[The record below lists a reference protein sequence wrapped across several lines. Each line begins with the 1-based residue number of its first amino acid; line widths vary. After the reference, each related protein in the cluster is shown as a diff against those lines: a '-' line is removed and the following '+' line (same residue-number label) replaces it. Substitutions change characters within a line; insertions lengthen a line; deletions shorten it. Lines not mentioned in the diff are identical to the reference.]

1 MVEEIKNLNQH
12 DFSKLVA
19 EATEAFPNIDTAIV
33 PLGSLEQHG
42 GHLPFSTDTVIVE
55 HISKVI
61 AGNTNAFL
69 LPSIHY
75 GVSFE
80 HEPFFNV
87 SINHNILLNFISDI
101 CVSLFKQGIN
111 RIYVINGHHGNI
123 GLLQYVGQH
132 ISSVYP
138 IEGKYFYFI
147 NYWQMLNKSFDHGGE
162 VETSLMMYICPELVR
177 MDLSKKGMELDEKNN
192 EGGGGVVV
200 DSDCSVSGDD
210 GVSKAGINMSINNPG
225 GFIKFTKN
233 GIWGNPL
240 DASAEKGKQML
251 SRIAEKIALLIKDD
265 HYK

>member
-1 MVEEIKNLNQH
+1 MVEEIKNLDQYAFSQLVATK
-12 DFSKLVA
+12 DFSG
-19 EATEAFPNIDTAIV
+19 IDAAIV

-42 GHLPFSTDTVIVE
+42 EHLPFSTDTIIVE
-55 HISKVI
+55 YISKII

-87 SINHNILLNFISDI
+87 SINYNILLNFISDI
-101 CVSLFKQGIN
+101 CISLYKQGIN
-111 RIYVINGHHGNI
+111 RLYVINGHHGNI

-138 IEGKYFYFI
+138 IKGKFFYFI
-147 NYWQMLNKSFDHGGE
+147 NYWQMLNKSFDHAGE
-162 VETSLMMYICPELVR
+162 VETSLMLFICPELVR
-177 MDLSKKGMELDEKNN
+177 MDLSKKGIDLGKKND
-192 EGGGGVVV
+192 GD
-200 DSDCSVSGDD
+200 DSDCNGEEDVII
-210 GVSKAGINMSINNPG
+210 KAGINMSINNPG

-233 GIWGNPL
+233 GIWGNPS

-251 SRIAEKIALLIKDD
+251 SRIAEKMVMIIKDD
-265 HYK
+265 NYK

>member
-19 EATEAFPNIDTAIV
+19 ANDFPCIDTAIV

-42 GHLPFSTDTVIVE
+42 GHLPFSTDTVIVDY
-55 HISKVI
+55 ISKII
-61 AGNTNAFL
+61 ADDANALL
-69 LPSIHY
+69 LPPIHY

-87 SINHNILLNFISDI
+87 SVKHNILLNFISDI
-101 CVSLFKQGIN
+101 CISLFRQGIN
-111 RIYVINGHHGNI
+111 RLYVINGHHGNI

-138 IEGKYFYFI
+138 IKGKHFYFI
-147 NYWQMLNKSFDHGGE
+147 NYWQLLNKSFDHGGE

-177 MDLSKKGMELDEKNN
+177 MDLSEKGMDLSKKN
-192 EGGGGVVV
+192 
-200 DSDCSVSGDD
+200 DGDD
-210 GVSKAGINMSINNPG
+210 CDRNGEDFVSKAGINMSINNPG

-233 GIWGNPL
+233 GIWGNPS
-240 DASAEKGKQML
+240 DASAEKGQQML
-251 SRIAEKIALLIKDD
+251 SSIAKKMVLLIKDGY
-265 HYK
+265 YK

>member
-1 MVEEIKNLNQH
+1 MVEEIKNLNQYA
-12 DFSKLVA
+12 FSQLVA
-19 EATEAFPNIDTAIV
+19 AKAFSGIDAAIV

-42 GHLPFSTDTVIVE
+42 EHLPFSTDTIIVE
-55 HISKVI
+55 HISKII

-101 CVSLFKQGIN
+101 CISLYKQGIN
-111 RIYVINGHHGNI
+111 RLYVINGHHGNI

-132 ISSVYP
+132 ISSIYP
-138 IEGKYFYFI
+138 IKGKFFYFI
-147 NYWQMLNKSFDHGGE
+147 NYWQMLDKSFDHAGE
-162 VETSLMMYICPELVR
+162 VETSLMLSICPELVR
-177 MDLSKKGMELDEKNN
+177 MDLSKKGIDLGKKND
-192 EGGGGVVV
+192 GY
-200 DSDCSVSGDD
+200 DSDCNGEEDSI
-210 GVSKAGINMSINNPG
+210 SKAGINMSINNPG

-233 GIWGNPL
+233 GIWGDPS

-251 SRIAEKIALLIKDD
+251 SRIAEKIVVIIKDGN
-265 HYK
+265 YK

>member
-1 MVEEIKNLNQH
+1 MVEEIKNLNQYT
-12 DFSKLVA
+12 FSQLVA
-19 EATEAFPNIDTAIV
+19 AKAFSGVDTAIV

-42 GHLPFSTDTVIVE
+42 EHLPFSTDTIIVE
-55 HISKVI
+55 YISKII

-101 CVSLFKQGIN
+101 CISLYKQGIN
-111 RIYVINGHHGNI
+111 RLYVINGHHGNI

-138 IEGKYFYFI
+138 IKGKFFYFI
-147 NYWQMLNKSFDHGGE
+147 NYWQMLNKSFDHAGE
-162 VETSLMMYICPELVR
+162 VETSLMLFICPELVR
-177 MDLSKKGMELDEKNN
+177 MDLSKKGIDLGKKN
-192 EGGGGVVV
+192 GGD
-200 DSDCSVSGDD
+200 DSDCNGEEDVII
-210 GVSKAGINMSINNPG
+210 KAGINMSINNPG

-233 GIWGNPL
+233 GIWGDPS
-240 DASAEKGKQML
+240 DASAEKGNQML
-251 SRIAEKIALLIKDD
+251 SRIAEKIVMIIKDGN
-265 HYK
+265 YK

>member
-1 MVEEIKNLNQH
+1 MVEEIKNLNQYG
-12 DFSKLVA
+12 FSKLVA
-19 EATEAFPNIDTAIV
+19 ANDFPGIDTAIV

-55 HISKVI
+55 YISKII
-61 AGNTNAFL
+61 ADNTNAFL

-87 SINHNILLNFISDI
+87 SINNNILLNFISDI
-101 CVSLFKQGIN
+101 CISLFKQGIN
-111 RIYVINGHHGNI
+111 RLYVINGHHGNI

-138 IEGKYFYFI
+138 TKGKYFYFI

-162 VETSLMMYICPELVR
+162 VETSLMMSICPDLVR
-177 MDLSKKGMELDEKNN
+177 MDLSKKGMDLDKKNDGDN
-192 EGGGGVVV
+192 C
-200 DSDCSVSGDD
+200 DCD
-210 GVSKAGINMSINNPG
+210 GEEDFISKAGINMSINNPG

-233 GIWGNPL
+233 GIWGNPS
-240 DASAEKGKQML
+240 DASAEKGQQML
-251 SRIAEKIALLIKDD
+251 SRIAEKIVMMIKDGY
-265 HYK
+265 YK